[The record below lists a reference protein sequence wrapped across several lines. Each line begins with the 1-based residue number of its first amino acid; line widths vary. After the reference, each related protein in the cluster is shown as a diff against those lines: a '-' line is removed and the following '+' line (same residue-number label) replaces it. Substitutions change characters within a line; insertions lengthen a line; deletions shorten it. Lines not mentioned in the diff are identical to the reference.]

1 MPRQADSQVN
11 RTRGAGNK
19 RQGARGILALFAL
32 LTVALLL
39 WGRPL
44 GLTTTATAQGPT
56 PSETDVGAAH
66 LSPDGCTELII
77 NGGFEVTDLHW
88 ALAGTLQ
95 PPSYST
101 ARAFAG
107 ERSMRLGIEDS
118 ANQDASDGLYQD
130 IALPDSA
137 QHFTLSFHYWPTH
150 EAAPGGDAQV
160 LSIYEATTGVRLAQ
174 PWSRLSN
181 TQTWQFD
188 QVDLTHLRGRT
199 LRIEFGVHNDGS
211 GGRTALY
218 LDDVSLLAC
227 EPDATPFVT
236 PTAPPSQP
244 VTTPQPVATPLP
256 GGCVESDTLKNGD
269 FEEALNEW
277 SNWTVGKSPA
287 PPILS
292 EQRSEGAW
300 SLRLGNPP
308 GSTTQNT
315 FSYSSVRQLIQLP
328 ADASSASLRW
338 SHLSRTQEQATVSPP
353 LTSDRQEL
361 ILLTSSLA
369 TEAILYR
376 NRTESTIWATETVDL
391 TSFLGGSY
399 HLYFNVFNDGNSSRT
414 WMYLD
419 DVAVHVCYGNAAAPS
434 ADRGASAQQPG
445 TPPAAETPLQ
455 QDKSAVAQPDSQTP
469 APPSTEEA
477 GATPTQPVRG
487 TIIAVGMSTPSA
499 IVQRS
504 NSSARTSEV
513 ASVTVWQRF
522 RRISQTAQGQTF
534 LFLLLI
540 VLAAIGY
547 LRLRENRRSPP

>member
-1 MPRQADSQVN
+1 MTRQADSQVG
-11 RTRGAGNK
+11 RTRVAG
-19 RQGARGILALFAL
+19 RSERGAREALFLFAL
-32 LTVALLL
+32 LAVALLL
-39 WGRPL
+39 GQST
-44 GLTTTATAQGPT
+44 LTARAQGPT
-56 PSETDVGAAH
+56 PPTGAQEATPSTSDVGAAH

-88 ALAGTLQ
+88 ALSGTLQ

-101 ARAFAG
+101 TKAFAG
-107 ERSMRLGIEDS
+107 ERSMRLGIVDS
-118 ANQDASDGLYQD
+118 GNQDASDGLYQD

-137 QHFTLSFHYWPTH
+137 QHFTLSFHYWPIH
-150 EAAPGGDAQV
+150 EAAPGGDAQT

-181 TQTWQFD
+181 TQTWQFE
-188 QVDLTHLRGRT
+188 QIDLTHLRGRT
-199 LRIEFGVHNDGS
+199 LRIEFGVLNDGS

-227 EPDATPFVT
+227 EADATPFVT
-236 PTAPPSQP
+236 PTAPSAQPGATPQP
-244 VTTPQPVATPLP
+244 VTTRQPVATPLP
-256 GGCVESDTLKNGD
+256 GGCVESDALKNGD
-269 FEEALNEW
+269 FEEVLNDW
-277 SNWTVGKSPA
+277 SNWAVGRSPT

-292 EQRSEGAW
+292 DQRSEGAW

-308 GSTTQNT
+308 GTTTQNS

-338 SHLSRTQEQATVSPP
+338 SHLSRTQEQATLSPAIS
-353 LTSDRQEL
+353 SDRQEL
-361 ILLTSSLA
+361 ILLTSSLE
-369 TEAILYR
+369 TEAILFR
-376 NRTESTIWATETVDL
+376 KRTESTIWATETVDL
-391 TSFLGGSY
+391 TPFLGGSY
-399 HLYFNVFNDGNSSRT
+399 HLYFNVYNDGNGSRT

-419 DVAVHVCYGNAAAPS
+419 DVAVNLCYGSAAAPS
-434 ADRGASAQQPG
+434 ADRGASAQQP
-445 TPPAAETPLQ
+445 
-455 QDKSAVAQPDSQTP
+455 DKSAVAQPDSPTP
-469 APPSTEEA
+469 ATEEA
-477 GATPTQPVRG
+477 GATPTPPVRG

-499 IVQRS
+499 ITQRS
-504 NSSARTSEV
+504 NSSARPADV

-547 LRLRENRRSPP
+547 LRFRESRRSRP